1 MLIRSFFNAKGDPYY
16 VLGFENETERTRM
29 FEALNQSDVFLTPLG
44 KRMEFSDLVR
54 QLEQRDTSHLAMK
67 GASIGIPLRGQEMNR
82 LLEGIAEILLEAAR
96 ERAAKDQQD
105 KVLEMMAQIFPFDE
119 ESGAV

>member
-16 VLGFENETERTRM
+16 VLGFESEAERTRM
-29 FEALNQSDVFLTPLG
+29 FEALNQSDVFLAPLG
-44 KRMEFSDLVR
+44 KRMEFSELVR
-54 QLEQRDTSHLAMK
+54 QLERRDTSHLAMK
-67 GASIGIPLRGQEMNR
+67 GTSIAMPLRGQEMNR
-82 LLEGIAEILLEAAR
+82 LLECIAEILLEAAR
-96 ERAAKDQQD
+96 ERAARDQQD

>member
-16 VLGFENETERTRM
+16 VLGFESEAERTRM

-44 KRMEFSDLVR
+44 KRMEFSELVR
-54 QLEQRDTSHLAMK
+54 QLERRDTSHLAMK
-67 GASIGIPLRGQEMNR
+67 GTSIAMPLRGQEMNR
-82 LLEGIAEILLEAAR
+82 LLEGIGEILLEAAR
-96 ERAAKDQQD
+96 ERAARDQQD

>member
-67 GASIGIPLRGQEMNR
+67 GASIAMPRRGQEMNR

>member
-16 VLGFENETERTRM
+16 VLGFANEAERTRM
-29 FEALNQSDVFLTPLG
+29 FEALNQSDAFLTPLG

-54 QLEQRDTSHLAMK
+54 QLERRDTSHLVMK
-67 GASIGIPLRGQEMNR
+67 GASIAMPLRGQEMNR
-82 LLEGIAEILLEAAR
+82 LLEGIGEILLEAAR
-96 ERAAKDQQD
+96 ERAARDQQD

>member
-67 GASIGIPLRGQEMNR
+67 GASIAMPLRDQEMNR

>member
-16 VLGFENETERTRM
+16 VLGFENEAERTRM

-44 KRMEFSDLVR
+44 KRMEFSELVR
-54 QLEQRDTSHLAMK
+54 QLERRDTSHLAMK
-67 GASIGIPLRGQEMNR
+67 GASIAMPLCGQEMNR
-82 LLEGIAEILLEAAR
+82 LLEGITEILLEAAR
-96 ERAAKDQQD
+96 ERAARDQQD

>member
-16 VLGFENETERTRM
+16 VLGFENEDERTRM

-44 KRMEFSDLVR
+44 KRMEFSELVR

-67 GASIGIPLRGQEMNR
+67 GASIAMPLRGQEMNR
-82 LLEGIAEILLEAAR
+82 LLEGSRQGAR
-96 ERAAKDQQD
+96 GEGSAGQ
-105 KVLEMMAQIFPFDE
+105 
-119 ESGAV
+119 GARDDGADLSFR

>member
-16 VLGFENETERTRM
+16 VLGFENEAERTRM
-29 FEALNQSDVFLTPLG
+29 FEALNQSDVFVTPLG
-44 KRMEFSDLVR
+44 KRMEFSELIR
-54 QLEQRDTSHLAMK
+54 QLERRDTSHLAMK
-67 GASIGIPLRGQEMNR
+67 GTSIAMPLRGQEMNR
-82 LLEGIAEILLEAAR
+82 LLEGIGEILLEAAR
-96 ERAAKDQQD
+96 ERAARDQQD

>member
-16 VLGFENETERTRM
+16 VLGFENEAERTRM
-29 FEALNQSDVFLTPLG
+29 FEALNQSDVFLAPLG
-44 KRMEFSDLVR
+44 KRMEFSELVR
-54 QLEQRDTSHLAMK
+54 QLERRDTSHLAMK
-67 GASIGIPLRGQEMNR
+67 GTSIAMPLRGQEMNR
-82 LLEGIAEILLEAAR
+82 LLEGIGEILLEAAR
-96 ERAAKDQQD
+96 ERAARDQQD

>member
-16 VLGFENETERTRM
+16 VLGFESEHERTRM

-54 QLEQRDTSHLAMK
+54 QLERRDTSQLAMK
-67 GASIGIPLRGQEMNR
+67 GASIAMPLRGQEMNR
-82 LLEGIAEILLEAAR
+82 LLEGIGEILLEAAR
-96 ERAAKDQQD
+96 ERAARDQQD

>member
-16 VLGFENETERTRM
+16 VLGFENEDERTRM

-44 KRMEFSDLVR
+44 KRMEFSELVR
-54 QLEQRDTSHLAMK
+54 QLERRDTSHLAMK
-67 GASIGIPLRGQEMNR
+67 GASIAMPLRGQEMNR
-82 LLEGIAEILLEAAR
+82 LLEGIAEILLEAVR
-96 ERAAKDQQD
+96 ERAARDQQD

>member
-16 VLGFENETERTRM
+16 VLGFESEAERTRM
-29 FEALNQSDVFLTPLG
+29 FEALNQSDVFLATLG
-44 KRMEFSDLVR
+44 KRMEFSELVR
-54 QLEQRDTSHLAMK
+54 QLERRDTSHLAMK
-67 GASIGIPLRGQEMNR
+67 GTSIAMPLRGQEMNR
-82 LLEGIAEILLEAAR
+82 LLEGIGEILLEAAR

>member
-16 VLGFENETERTRM
+16 VLGFENEAERTRM

-44 KRMEFSDLVR
+44 KRMEFSGLVR
-54 QLEQRDTSHLAMK
+54 QLERRDTSHLAMK
-67 GASIGIPLRGQEMNR
+67 GTSIAMPLRGQEMNR
-82 LLEGIAEILLEAAR
+82 LLEGIGEILLEAAR
-96 ERAAKDQQD
+96 ERAARDQQD

>member
-44 KRMEFSDLVR
+44 KRMEFSELVR

-67 GASIGIPLRGQEMNR
+67 GTSIAMPLRGQEMNR

>member
-54 QLEQRDTSHLAMK
+54 QLEHRDTSHLDMK
-67 GASIGIPLRGQEMNR
+67 GASIAMPLRGQEMNR

>member
-16 VLGFENETERTRM
+16 VLGFESEHERTR

-54 QLEQRDTSHLAMK
+54 QLERRDTSHLAMK
-67 GASIGIPLRGQEMNR
+67 GASIAMPLRGQEMNR
-82 LLEGIAEILLEAAR
+82 LLEGIGEILLEAVR
-96 ERAAKDQQD
+96 ERAARDQQD

>member
-16 VLGFENETERTRM
+16 VLGFENEAERTRM

-54 QLEQRDTSHLAMK
+54 QLERRDTSHLAMK
-67 GASIGIPLRGQEMNR
+67 GTSIAMPLRGQEMNR
-82 LLEGIAEILLEAAR
+82 LLEGIGEILLEAAR
-96 ERAAKDQQD
+96 ERAARDQQD

>member
-16 VLGFENETERTRM
+16 VLGFESEAERTRM

-44 KRMEFSDLVR
+44 KRMEFSELVR
-54 QLEQRDTSHLAMK
+54 QLERRDTSHLAMK
-67 GASIGIPLRGQEMNR
+67 GTSIAMPLRGQEMNR

-96 ERAAKDQQD
+96 ERAARDQQD
-105 KVLEMMAQIFPFDE
+105 KVLEIMAQIFPFDE

>member
-16 VLGFENETERTRM
+16 VLGFESEAERTRM

-54 QLEQRDTSHLAMK
+54 QLERRDTSHLAMK
-67 GASIGIPLRGQEMNR
+67 GESIAMPLRGQEMNR
-82 LLEGIAEILLEAAR
+82 LLEGIGEILLEAAR
-96 ERAAKDQQD
+96 ERAARDQQD
-105 KVLEMMAQIFPFDE
+105 KVLGMMAQIFPFDE

>member
-16 VLGFENETERTRM
+16 VLGFENEAERTRM

-54 QLEQRDTSHLAMK
+54 QLERRDTSHLVMK
-67 GASIGIPLRGQEMNR
+67 GASIAMPLRGQEMNR

-96 ERAAKDQQD
+96 ERAARDQQD

>member
-54 QLEQRDTSHLAMK
+54 QLEQRDTSPLAMK
-67 GASIGIPLRGQEMNR
+67 GASIAMPLRGQEMNR

>member
-16 VLGFENETERTRM
+16 VLGFESEAERTRM

-44 KRMEFSDLVR
+44 KRMEFSELVR

-67 GASIGIPLRGQEMNR
+67 GTSIAMPLRGQEMNR
-82 LLEGIAEILLEAAR
+82 LLEGIGEILLEAAR
-96 ERAAKDQQD
+96 ERAARDQQD

>member
-16 VLGFENETERTRM
+16 VLGFESEDERTRM
-29 FEALNQSDVFLTPLG
+29 FEALNQSDVFLAPLG
-44 KRMEFSDLVR
+44 KRMEFSELVR
-54 QLEQRDTSHLAMK
+54 QLERRDTSHLAMK
-67 GASIGIPLRGQEMNR
+67 GASIAMPLRGQEMNR
-82 LLEGIAEILLEAAR
+82 LLEVIAEILLEAAR

>member
-16 VLGFENETERTRM
+16 VLGFENEAERTRM

-54 QLEQRDTSHLAMK
+54 QLERRDTSHLVMK
-67 GASIGIPLRGQEMNR
+67 GASIAMPLRGQEMNR
-82 LLEGIAEILLEAAR
+82 LLEGIGEILLEAVR
-96 ERAAKDQQD
+96 ERAARDQQD

>member
-16 VLGFENETERTRM
+16 VLGFESEHERTRM

-54 QLEQRDTSHLAMK
+54 RLSD
-67 GASIGIPLRGQEMNR
+67 GIPATCHEGQLPSPCR
-82 LLEGIAEILLEAAR
+82 CAAR
-96 ERAAKDQQD
+96 R
-105 KVLEMMAQIFPFDE
+105 
-119 ESGAV
+119 

>member
-54 QLEQRDTSHLAMK
+54 QLEQRDTSHLAK
-67 GASIGIPLRGQEMNR
+67 IG
-82 LLEGIAEILLEAAR
+82 
-96 ERAAKDQQD
+96 RAH
-105 KVLEMMAQIFPFDE
+105 V
-119 ESGAV
+119 

>member
-16 VLGFENETERTRM
+16 VLGFESEAERTRM
-29 FEALNQSDVFLTPLG
+29 FEALNQSDVFLAPLG
-44 KRMEFSDLVR
+44 KRMEFSELVR

-67 GASIGIPLRGQEMNR
+67 GTSIAMPLRGQEMNR
-82 LLEGIAEILLEAAR
+82 LLEGIGEILLEAAR
-96 ERAAKDQQD
+96 ERAARDQQD

>member
-16 VLGFENETERTRM
+16 VLGFANEAERTRM
-29 FEALNQSDVFLTPLG
+29 FEALNQSDVFLAPLG

-67 GASIGIPLRGQEMNR
+67 GTSIAMPLRGQEINR

-96 ERAAKDQQD
+96 ERAARDQQD

>member
-1 MLIRSFFNAKGDPYY
+1 M
-16 VLGFENETERTRM
+16 
-29 FEALNQSDVFLTPLG
+29 
-44 KRMEFSDLVR
+44 
-54 QLEQRDTSHLAMK
+54 
-67 GASIGIPLRGQEMNR
+67 PLRGQEINR

-96 ERAAKDQQD
+96 ERAARDQQD

>member
-54 QLEQRDTSHLAMK
+54 QFEQRDTGHLAMK
-67 GASIGIPLRGQEMNR
+67 GASIAMPLRGQEMNR

-96 ERAAKDQQD
+96 ERAARDQQD

>member
-54 QLEQRDTSHLAMK
+54 QLEQRDTSHLAKK
-67 GASIGIPLRGQEMNR
+67 GASIAMPLRGQEMNR